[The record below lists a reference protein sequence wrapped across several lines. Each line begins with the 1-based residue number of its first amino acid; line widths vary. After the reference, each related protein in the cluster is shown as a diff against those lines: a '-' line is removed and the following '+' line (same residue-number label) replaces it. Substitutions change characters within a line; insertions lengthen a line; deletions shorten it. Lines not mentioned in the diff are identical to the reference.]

1 MFRCLL
7 KGCGFICAS
16 CLLSQDPRSSQRTG
30 CQYAA
35 SLSGQPPWPCCI
47 MRSHDSQPRLPPRS
61 VFRAQVLLPVIQALH
76 WCTREGT
83 SDGGERNFT
92 GLIITVAS
100 RRVTAD
106 IIACVETT
114 QLQQRSMNTRFLCR
128 GSNSDVVTTTSP
140 SSYKG
145 SRLPVR
151 LSEEGFHMDTS
162 ENPCPASQ
170 A

>member
-1 MFRCLL
+1 MCLL
-7 KGCGFICAS
+7 PP
-16 CLLSQDPRSSQRTG
+16 LSEPHSSQWTG

-35 SLSGQPPWPCCI
+35 SLSGQPPWPCC
-47 MRSHDSQPRLPPRS
+47 RNAFPRPPAPPASSVCLPGT
-61 VFRAQVLLPVIQALH
+61 VLLPVIQALH

-100 RRVTAD
+100 RRVTTD

-114 QLQQRSMNTRFLCR
+114 QPQQRSVNTRSLCR

-140 SSYKG
+140 SRYKG